1 MFIPYQCQ
9 DTPRA
14 VGRALT
20 ANHARAVGRVLVANH
35 ARAVAAAGRA

>member
-20 ANHARAVGRVLVANH
+20 QNHNRAVGRALTANH
-35 ARAVAAAGRA
+35 SRAVAAAGRA

>member
-14 VGRALT
+14 AGRALT
-20 ANHARAVGRVLVANH
+20 QNHARAVT
-35 ARAVAAAGRA
+35 AAGRA